1 MECQEAK
8 LKVQALIDNELP
20 EQEIDRVIDH
30 VQSCYR
36 CREDY
41 ISLLKLQRKL
51 KGLQYPEPPKEW
63 FEKLQQKRARRFS
76 SAFGLI
82 LFIGS
87 YLVLLGYALYSMFSD
102 SDEGLFIKI
111 VIAGII
117 IGVLFLL
124 GVTISDRV
132 RESKTDKYKEVMK

>member
-20 EQEIDRVIDH
+20 EDEIDRVVDH
-30 VQSCYR
+30 IQSCYR

-41 ISLLKLQRKL
+41 VSLLKLQRKM

-63 FEKLQQKRARRFS
+63 FEELESKRGRRFS
-76 SAFGLI
+76 STLGLI

-87 YLVLLGYALYSMFSD
+87 YIGLLGYALYSLFSD
-102 SDEGLFIKI
+102 SGEGLFIKI
-111 VIAGII
+111 VIGGII
-117 IGVLFLL
+117 AGALFLL
-124 GVTISDRV
+124 GVTIADRA
-132 RESKTDKYKEVMK
+132 RESKTDRYKEVIK